1 MLSKRLT
8 IRALAL
14 PLFAAALCGSV
25 RAAEL
30 GEIKVNSHIGQ
41 QLSAD
46 IELVD
51 LTAADLADIQARL
64 ANPDVFKGANVVI
77 PPALGGLHIS
87 IARRENKRFLHLT
100 TLQPVNADALHLFL
114 ELNSGGRQI
123 IRAASLWLT
132 PEPPGQRAAPMAA
145 MAAAEPMPA
154 VAAAAKPAA
163 TAAIAG
169 SSPVPD
175 NGEAGLSEAAQ
186 RAFAHRRQVALAK
199 AQERSADPASQPAP
213 SPSTKVEPRRESEPA
228 PSSASRKPMAL
239 PADAAASSP
248 PPTPGKPAATPAAAA
263 AAPLPAPH
271 KPAAK
276 TIAATAT
283 TSASAG
289 AAPSCAPA
297 KQVEAQLRQ
306 CEAMTSKLA
315 DIEGKVQRLQTAIL
329 PPTAAG
335 SSASAVSVPASA
347 SKTEAVPAL
356 APAKPGAAPV
366 KPGAAPIKPG
376 VAADLA
382 ANPRRRLLMI
392 AGGVLAGLAALGG
405 LIYFLRKRQAKGP
418 LKIWQSFRK
427 KGKPEDDVPV
437 LQDAVEVAAQ

>member
-8 IRALAL
+8 TRILAL
-14 PLFAAALCGSV
+14 PLLAAALCGAP

-64 ANPDVFKGANVVI
+64 ANPDVFKGANVAM
-77 PPALGGLHIS
+77 PPALGGLYIS
-87 IARRENKRFLHLT
+87 IAKRDNKRFLHLT
-100 TLQPVNADALHLFL
+100 TLQPVNAEALHLFL

-132 PEPPGQRAAPMAA
+132 PEPPGQRPVTVAA
-145 MAAAEPMPA
+145 MPAAEPVPLA
-154 VAAAAKPAA
+154 AAAAKPAA
-163 TAAIAG
+163 PAPAAVTPPSQAN
-169 SSPVPD
+169 S
-175 NGEAGLSEAAQ
+175 EAGLNEAAQ
-186 RAFAHRRQVALAK
+186 RAFAHRQQVAMAK
-199 AQERSADPASQPAP
+199 AREQSANPPPQPAP
-213 SPSTKVEPRRESEPA
+213 AAAPKPGPDRAPGPA
-228 PSSASRKPMAL
+228 SSARKV
-239 PADAAASSP
+239 
-248 PPTPGKPAATPAAAA
+248 TPKPAAAA
-263 AAPLPAPH
+263 A
-271 KPAAK
+271 
-276 TIAATAT
+276 T
-283 TSASAG
+283 ASAPAVTPASSAA

-315 DIEGKVQRLQTAIL
+315 DIEDKVQRLQI
-329 PPTAAG
+329 AAAAPAAAAAT
-335 SSASAVSVPASA
+335 SAPAPAVAAPKA
-347 SKTEAVPAL
+347 EA
-356 APAKPGAAPV
+356 APAKPGAAPA
-366 KPGAAPIKPG
+366 KPGATPVKPG

-382 ANPRRRLLMI
+382 ANPRSRMMMI

-405 LIYFLRKRQAKGP
+405 AIYFIRKRQAKGP

-427 KGKPEDDVPV
+427 KGNAEDEVPT
-437 LQDAVEVAAQ
+437 LEDAVEVAAH

>member
-14 PLFAAALCGSV
+14 PVLAATLCASV

-51 LTAADLADIQARL
+51 LTATDLADIQARI
-64 ANPDVFKGANVVI
+64 ANPDVFKGANVAM
-77 PPALGGLHIS
+77 PPALGGLYIS
-87 IARRENKRFLHLT
+87 IAKRENKRFLHLT

-114 ELNSGGRQI
+114 ELNSGGRKI
-123 IRAASLWLT
+123 IRAASLWMT
-132 PEPPGQRAAPMAA
+132 PEPPGQRAASVAA
-145 MAAAEPMPA
+145 MPAAEPSP
-154 VAAAAKPAA
+154 AAAPAPAA
-163 TAAIAG
+163 V
-169 SSPVPD
+169 SPPSPK

-186 RAFAHRRQVALAK
+186 RAFAHRQQVALAK
-199 AQERSADPASQPAP
+199 AQEQSANPAP
-213 SPSTKVEPRRESEPA
+213 QAALVTAPKAALAREAEVTPPPRKPSTKAVA
-228 PSSASRKPMAL
+228 AKP
-239 PADAAASSP
+239 AAAS
-248 PPTPGKPAATPAAAA
+248 APAAA
-263 AAPLPAPH
+263 PP
-271 KPAAK
+271 
-276 TIAATAT
+276 
-283 TSASAG
+283 ASAP
-289 AAPSCAPA
+289 AQSCAPA

-315 DIEGKVQRLQTAIL
+315 DIEGKVQRLQTAIVA
-329 PPTAAG
+329 PAA
-335 SSASAVSVPASA
+335 ALPASA
-347 SKTEAVPAL
+347 ASAPQVVPQAEAT
-356 APAKPGAAPV
+356 PAKPAAAPS
-366 KPGAAPIKPG
+366 KPGATPVKPG

-382 ANPRRRLLMI
+382 ANPRRRLIMI

-427 KGKPEDDVPV
+427 KGSAEDDVPT
-437 LQDAVEVAAQ
+437 LEDAVEVAAH

>member
-8 IRALAL
+8 TRILAL
-14 PLFAAALCGSV
+14 PLLAAALCGAP

-64 ANPDVFKGANVVI
+64 ANPDVFKGANVAM
-77 PPALGGLHIS
+77 PPALGGLYIS
-87 IARRENKRFLHLT
+87 IAKRDNKRFLHLT
-100 TLQPVNADALHLFL
+100 TLQPVNAEALHLFL

-132 PEPPGQRAAPMAA
+132 PEPPGQRPVTVAA
-145 MAAAEPMPA
+145 MPTAEPVPLA
-154 VAAAAKPAA
+154 AAAAKPAA
-163 TAAIAG
+163 PAPAAVTPPSQAN
-169 SSPVPD
+169 S
-175 NGEAGLSEAAQ
+175 EAGLNEAAQ
-186 RAFAHRRQVALAK
+186 RAFAHRQQVAMAK
-199 AQERSADPASQPAP
+199 AREQSANPPPQPAP
-213 SPSTKVEPRRESEPA
+213 AAAPKPEPDRAPEPV
-228 PSSASRKPMAL
+228 SSARKV
-239 PADAAASSP
+239 
-248 PPTPGKPAATPAAAA
+248 TPKPAAAA
-263 AAPLPAPH
+263 ATASAPAVTPAPS
-271 KPAAK
+271 AA
-276 TIAATAT
+276 
-283 TSASAG
+283 

-315 DIEGKVQRLQTAIL
+315 DIEDKVQRLQI
-329 PPTAAG
+329 AAAAPAAAAAT
-335 SSASAVSVPASA
+335 SAPAPAVAAPKA
-347 SKTEAVPAL
+347 EA
-356 APAKPGAAPV
+356 APAKPGAAPA
-366 KPGAAPIKPG
+366 KPGATPVKPG

-382 ANPRRRLLMI
+382 ANPRSRMMMI

-405 LIYFLRKRQAKGP
+405 AIYFIRKRQAKGP

-427 KGKPEDDVPV
+427 KGNAEDEVPT
-437 LQDAVEVAAQ
+437 LEDAVEVAAH

>member
-14 PLFAAALCGSV
+14 PLLAAAFCGSL

-64 ANPDVFKGANVVI
+64 ANPDVFKGANVAM
-77 PPALGGLHIS
+77 PPALGGLYIS
-87 IARRENKRFLHLT
+87 IAKRDNKRFLHLT
-100 TLQPVNADALHLFL
+100 TLQPVNAEALHLFL

-132 PEPPGQRAAPMAA
+132 PEPPGQRAANPAA
-145 MAAAEPMPA
+145 TPAAEPVP
-154 VAAAAKPAA
+154 VPSAAAKPGVPA
-163 TAAIAG
+163 
-169 SSPVPD
+169 PVAVSLPAPD

-199 AQERSADPASQPAP
+199 AQERSANPEMQTAPAETPRG
-213 SPSTKVEPRRESEPA
+213 EPRREARPA
-228 PSSASRKPMAL
+228 PSSAAR
-239 PADAAASSP
+239 PAV
-248 PPTPGKPAATPAAAA
+248 AATTT
-263 AAPLPAPH
+263 LP
-271 KPAAK
+271 
-276 TIAATAT
+276 
-283 TSASAG
+283 SAG
-289 AAPSCAPA
+289 PAPSCAPA

-306 CEAMTSKLA
+306 CEAMTGKLA

-329 PPTAAG
+329 TPAATAA
-335 SSASAVSVPASA
+335 ANAASVPAIA
-347 SKTEAVPAL
+347 PKTEAASAP

-366 KPGAAPIKPG
+366 KPGATPIKPG

-382 ANPRRRLLMI
+382 ANPRRRLFMI

-405 LIYFLRKRQAKGP
+405 LIYFLRKRQAQGP
-418 LKIWQSFRK
+418 LKIWQSFRR
-427 KGKPEDDVPV
+427 KGSTEDDVPT
-437 LQDAVEVAAQ
+437 LEDAVEVAAQ

>member
-8 IRALAL
+8 TRILAL
-14 PLFAAALCGSV
+14 PLLAAALCGAP

-64 ANPDVFKGANVVI
+64 ANPDVFKGANVAM
-77 PPALGGLHIS
+77 PPALGGLYIS
-87 IARRENKRFLHLT
+87 IAKRDNKRFLHLT
-100 TLQPVNADALHLFL
+100 TLQPVNAEALHLFL

-132 PEPPGQRAAPMAA
+132 PEPPGQRPVTVAA
-145 MAAAEPMPA
+145 MPAAEPVPLA
-154 VAAAAKPAA
+154 AAAAKPAA
-163 TAAIAG
+163 PAPAAV
-169 SSPVPD
+169 SPPSQA
-175 NGEAGLSEAAQ
+175 NSEAGLNEAAQ
-186 RAFAHRRQVALAK
+186 RAFAHRQQVAMAK
-199 AQERSADPASQPAP
+199 AREQSANPPPQPAP
-213 SPSTKVEPRRESEPA
+213 AAAPKPEPDRAPGPA
-228 PSSASRKPMAL
+228 SSARKV
-239 PADAAASSP
+239 
-248 PPTPGKPAATPAAAA
+248 TPKPAAAA
-263 AAPLPAPH
+263 ATASAPAVTPAPS
-271 KPAAK
+271 AA
-276 TIAATAT
+276 
-283 TSASAG
+283 

-315 DIEGKVQRLQTAIL
+315 DIEDKVQRLQI
-329 PPTAAG
+329 AAAAPAAAAAT
-335 SSASAVSVPASA
+335 SAPAPAVAAPKA
-347 SKTEAVPAL
+347 EAP
-356 APAKPGAAPV
+356 PAKPGAAPA
-366 KPGAAPIKPG
+366 KPGATPVKPG

-382 ANPRRRLLMI
+382 ANPRSRMMMI

-405 LIYFLRKRQAKGP
+405 AIYFIRKRQAKGP

-427 KGKPEDDVPV
+427 KGNAEDEVPT
-437 LQDAVEVAAQ
+437 LEDAVEVAAH